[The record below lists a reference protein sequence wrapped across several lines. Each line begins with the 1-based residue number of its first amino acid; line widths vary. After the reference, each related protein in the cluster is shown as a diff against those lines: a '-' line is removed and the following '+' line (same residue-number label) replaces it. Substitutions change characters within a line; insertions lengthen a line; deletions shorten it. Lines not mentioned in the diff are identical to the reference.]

1 MGNVDT
7 VVDVVIIGAGAA
19 GLMCAASAAYR
30 GRTVVVLDHANKAG
44 KKILMSGG
52 GRCNFTNLNSAP
64 SNFLSD
70 NPAFCISALKRYP
83 PHHFLELVERH
94 GVEWC
99 EKAPGQ
105 LFCSDSSKE
114 IVRVL
119 LTECEWAGADVRLDT
134 AITDIRKTD
143 EQYILRTVTGG
154 STASITCQ
162 SVVVA
167 CGGLSIPTMG
177 ATGFGY
183 QIAEQFGLTV
193 LPRSAGLVP
202 FTLQP
207 KDKQHLEPLSGVAV
221 DVSVSVSSH
230 SERHYRE
237 PMLIT
242 HRGLSGPSMLQISS
256 FWRPGDAL
264 TIDLLPDENALL
276 ASLKQ
281 LRKDKP
287 TMLLARFLSTPL
299 TKRFADS
306 LCEWRGWNQPLQHY
320 SNEQLDEIV
329 QQLKAWQIKP
339 SGTEG
344 YRTAEV
350 TLGGVDTRQLSSKT
364 MMANDVEGLYFI
376 GEAVDVTGELGG
388 HNFQWAWASGWC
400 AGQFV

>member
-1 MGNVDT
+1 MQD
-7 VVDVVIIGAGAA
+7 VDVVVIGAGAA

-30 GRTVVVLDHANKAG
+30 GRSVLVLDHANKAG

-52 GRCNFTNLNSAP
+52 GRCNFTNLNSTPA
-64 SNFLSD
+64 NFLSD
-70 NPAFCISALKRYP
+70 NPAFCISALKRYT

-105 LFCSDSSKE
+105 LFCNDSSKE
-114 IVRVL
+114 ILRVL
-119 LTECEWAGADVRLDT
+119 LTECEWAGAEVRLNTSIKDVRLSAD
-134 AITDIRKTD
+134 
-143 EQYILRTVTGG
+143 QYLLRT
-154 STASITCQ
+154 ASGNVRCQ
-162 SVVVA
+162 SLVVA

-177 ATGFGY
+177 ATGLGY
-183 QIAEQFGLTV
+183 QLAEQFGLTV

-207 KDKQHLEPLSGVAV
+207 KEKEHLAPLSGVAV
-221 DVSVSVSSH
+221 DVAVSITAGSGASD
-230 SERHYRE
+230 RRYRE

-256 FWRPGDAL
+256 FWRPGDVL
-264 TIDLLPDENALL
+264 SIDLLPDQQDLL
-276 ASLKQ
+276 ATLKQ
-281 LRKDKP
+281 LRRDKP
-287 TMLLARFLSTPL
+287 TTLLARYLAAAL

-306 LCEWRGWNQPLQHY
+306 LCEWRDWSQPLQHY
-320 SNEQLDEIV
+320 SNEQLEEIV
-329 QQLKAWQIKP
+329 MQLKAWQIKP

-364 MMANDVEGLYFI
+364 MMANDVAGLYFI

>member
-1 MGNVDT
+1 
-7 VVDVVIIGAGAA
+7 
-19 GLMCAASAAYR
+19 MCAASAAYR
-30 GRTVVVLDHANKAG
+30 GRSVLVLDHANKAG

-52 GRCNFTNLNSAP
+52 GRCNFTNLNSTPA
-64 SNFLSD
+64 NFLSD
-70 NPAFCISALKRYP
+70 NPAFCISALKRYT

-105 LFCSDSSKE
+105 LFCNDSSKE
-114 IVRVL
+114 ILRVL
-119 LTECEWAGADVRLDT
+119 LTECEWAGAEVRLNTSIKDVRLSAD
-134 AITDIRKTD
+134 
-143 EQYILRTVTGG
+143 QYLLRT
-154 STASITCQ
+154 ASGNVRCQ
-162 SVVVA
+162 SLVVA

-177 ATGFGY
+177 ATGLGY
-183 QIAEQFGLTV
+183 QLAEQFGLTV
-193 LPRSAGLVP
+193 QPRSAGLVP

-207 KDKQHLEPLSGVAV
+207 KEKEHLAPLSGVAV
-221 DVSVSVSSH
+221 DVAVSIAAGSGASD
-230 SERHYRE
+230 RCYRE

-242 HRGLSGPSMLQISS
+242 HRGLSGPAILQISS
-256 FWRPGDAL
+256 FWRPGDVL
-264 TIDLLPDENALL
+264 SIDLLPDQQDLL
-276 ASLKQ
+276 ATLKQ
-281 LRKDKP
+281 LRRDKP
-287 TMLLARFLSTPL
+287 TTLLARFLATAL

-306 LCEWRGWNQPLQHY
+306 LCEWRDWSQPLQHC
-320 SNEQLDEIV
+320 SNEQLEEIV
-329 QQLKAWQIKP
+329 MQLKAWQIKP

-364 MMANDVEGLYFI
+364 MMANDVAGLYFI